1 MCAVAGLPVFCLHVL
16 LLLLLF
22 TASRRIVE
30 EAVAVKVEVLDQQG
44 NVVLL
49 LRQLLLRPAV
59 TEEEGHQQ
67 AGLYI
72 EPRRRKAVVVGDHH
86 PGVLVV
92 AVAEE
97 GRVAPGRIGPAVQRP
112 SIRVLEHVSAVQVHH
127 CLHLWAHLSVV
138 NDGVVH
144 GENVVSWQAVDPVDV
159 HGNSQ
164 LSLNGPPQKRGVV
177 GEDRRGLQRLCKLVP
192 DDLHDLNVHVEGG
205 ALYREEAHVGF
216 PWFYGPE
223 VVLELSE
230 ASRWLGPHIRWTP
243 APVPHYAA
251 PVCDRLL
258 EDLADVHIT
267 AGPARLPVHDRDLF
281 EPAHDP
287 VVSLLGHLV
296 EVVVRGHTAEL
307 A

>member
-164 LSLNGPPQKRGVV
+164 LSLGRQNARQKGPGVP
-177 GEDRRGLQRLCKLVP
+177 G
-192 DDLHDLNVHVEGG
+192 
-205 ALYREEAHVGF
+205 
-216 PWFYGPE
+216 
-223 VVLELSE
+223 E
-230 ASRWLGPHIRWTP
+230 ASSSFLFFFNPP
-243 APVPHYAA
+243 SAPEWPSSETRRRRRRQAW
-251 PVCDRLL
+251 PSTTL
-258 EDLADVHIT
+258 
-267 AGPARLPVHDRDLF
+267 
-281 EPAHDP
+281 
-287 VVSLLGHLV
+287 
-296 EVVVRGHTAEL
+296 
-307 A
+307 